1 MKRIGLMFVGLMLLI
16 GNVVAQD
23 VMVVTKKD
31 GTKTTFNIGS
41 VQDISFI
48 SSEDIDISIN
58 EIVPTSTTSF
68 IVKYSVSTV
77 GKINE
82 CGVCYGLDATADAN
96 KIVGTCEDGEGAI
109 EIEGLNFSTTYHLRA
124 YANIDGEL
132 YYSDILPHTTPT
144 KYPTAEL
151 VDLGLSVKWA
161 SHDLGA
167 VNENNV
173 GLHLPWGD
181 VTGEAYNASTYP
193 SDLNITDYDIS
204 GSKYDI
210 ATHEWGGEWRMPS
223 IEEFKELWDNT
234 TKTLIRNYGYDDLT
248 VIKFTAAN
256 GNYIILSLGGYKENA
271 ELAKYGAFGFYWT
284 SNLPE
289 ENNGWP
295 AAWGLQSAS
304 NGYQSSANKY
314 FGLLIR
320 PVYGKRADTESDG
333 VERDY
338 VDLGLSRLWATVNY
352 GANTPGDAGTY
363 VAWGEDAAKDAYNLG
378 NYQHY
383 KDSSYVEI
391 DNLTESG
398 FDVVANTWG
407 GKWHTPT
414 YAEFEELRTECTW
427 TWATEKNSQGYDVAG
442 YKVTSKTNGNSIFL
456 PVNGE
461 IYEGTQYFS
470 DYGRYWTSEQYVGE
484 EEWAYILSFSD
495 KTINLGGKTK
505 YRGCAIRPVRKR

>member
-1 MKRIGLMFVGLMLLI
+1 MKRIGLILVALMLLI
-16 GNVVAQD
+16 GNAVAQD

-31 GTKTTFNIGS
+31 GTKTMFNVGT
-41 VQDISFI
+41 VQDITFI
-48 SSEDIDISIN
+48 SSEEIDISIN

-82 CGVCYGLDATADAN
+82 VGVCYGKESTANAN
-96 KIVGTCEDGEGAI
+96 KIAGTIENGEGSV
-109 EIEGLNFSTTYHLRA
+109 ELEELGLSTTYYLRA

-132 YYSDILPHTTPT
+132 YYSDILAYTTSE
-144 KYPTAEL
+144 KYPVAKM

-167 VNENNV
+167 ISEENI

-181 VTGEAYNASTYP
+181 VTGNAYSASTYP
-193 SDLNITDYDIS
+193 SDQNIKDYDIS

-210 ATHEWGGEWRMPS
+210 ATHEWGDEWRMPS

-234 TKTLIRNYGYDDLT
+234 TKTLVRNYGYDDVT
-248 VIKFTAAN
+248 AIKFTAAN
-256 GNYIILSLGGYKENA
+256 GNYIVLSLGGYKENGN
-271 ELAKYGAFGFYWT
+271 LSKYSSFGFYWT

-304 NGYQSSANKY
+304 NGYQSSANKH

-320 PVYGKRADTESDG
+320 PVYGKRADAEVDG
-333 VERDY
+333 VEREY
-338 VDLGLSRLWATVNY
+338 VDLGLSRLWAKHNY
-352 GANTPGDAGTY
+352 GASKPSEAGTY
-363 VAWGEDAAKDAYNLG
+363 VAWGEEQEKEEYNQS
-378 NYQHY
+378 NYTHY
-383 KDSSYVEI
+383 KDGAFTDFDKS
-391 DNLTESG
+391 LTDSG
-398 FDVVANTWG
+398 IDVVANNWG

-414 YAEFEELRTECTW
+414 YAELEELRTGCDWTW
-427 TWATEKNSQGYDVAG
+427 TTEDGVAG

-456 PVNGE
+456 PVTGE
-461 IYEGTQYFS
+461 KFEKSQYFL
-470 DYGRYWTSEQYVGE
+470 DYGRYWTSGQYVGDTS
-484 EEWAYILSFSD
+484 WAYVLSFSNQ
-495 KTINLGGKTK
+495 TVNLGGKTK
-505 YRGCAIRPVRKR
+505 YRGCVIRPVRKR